1 MFSNQYNNVF
11 CACRRDP
18 GVHRAL
24 PPTSRSTGGTPGSTP
39 SPKKRQ
45 LPAIPLEAQKAS
57 RDRGTSLCLCI
68 CQTISAC
75 VSDCLSLPVSLLSLP
90 VSLPVYLSDC
100 LPVCLCLCVC
110 LSPCV
115 SVRLPACL
123 SLPVYLTVSLC
134 LCLCVCL
141 PVSLSKVVC
150 TVQVKQTSHDSAGVH
165 AAEHCSWLSFC
176 TVQIRHSMLT
186 CGTCVQ

>member
-1 MFSNQYNNVF
+1 MLSDQYNNVF

-68 CQTISAC
+68 CQTVSLSISAC
-75 VSDCLSLPVSLLSLP
+75 VSDCLSSCVSTLSSWVSASISVRLSACLSLP
-90 VSLPVYLSDC
+90 MC
-100 LPVCLCLCVC
+100 M
-110 LSPCV
+110 SPCV

-123 SLPVYLTVSLC
+123 SLPVYLTV
-134 LCLCVCL
+134 CL
-141 PVSLSKVVC
+141 PVSLPVC
-150 TVQVKQTSHDSAGVH
+150 LSPSVSVQSSLYCTS
-165 AAEHCSWLSFC
+165 
-176 TVQIRHSMLT
+176 
-186 CGTCVQ
+186 